1 MQIIK
6 KEDEEYPKRLLQI
19 KDAPKELY
27 VEGDSSLLD
36 KDSIAIVGARKYTE
50 YGKKSTERFA
60 KELSQKGVCI
70 VSGLAQGIDSIAH
83 MSAMKEKGKTIA
95 VIGSGFE
102 NIYPKENRK
111 LYDEILE
118 NGGCIIT
125 EHAPETDADLAKFP
139 KRNRIISGISMGVL
153 VIEARF
159 RSGTATT
166 ARHAINQHKEVFCIP
181 HSLETPTGYI
191 PNFFIQN
198 GAQLVM
204 SSSDILEYYYSEELE
219 NVEIPKEY
227 EEIYNMIGQMP
238 ISANE
243 IAKALGKNVQ
253 EVIEGLCMLE
263 LDGNI
268 TNLPGNLYVRNIKYE
283 DEF

>member
-6 KEDEEYPKRLLQI
+6 NTDAEYPKRLLKI
-19 KDAPKELY
+19 KNAPEELY
-27 VEGDSSLLD
+27 VEGDTSLLN

-50 YGKKSTERFA
+50 YGKRSTEKFA
-60 KELSQKGVCI
+60 RELSKKGVCI

-83 MSAMKEKGKTIA
+83 MSAMKENGKTIA

-102 NIYPKENRK
+102 HIYPKQNKK

-125 EHAPETDADLAKFP
+125 EHTPDTDVDLSKFP
-139 KRNRIISGISMGVL
+139 NRNRIISGISMGVL
-153 VIEARF
+153 VIEARY
-159 RSGTATT
+159 RSGTSTT
-166 ARHAINQHKEVFCIP
+166 ARHAISQHKEVFCIP
-181 HSLETPTGYI
+181 HSLETATGYI

-219 NVEIPKEY
+219 NEEIPKEY
-227 EEIYNMIGQMP
+227 EEIYNLIGQMP

-243 IAKALGKNVQ
+243 IAKKLRRKVQ
-253 EVIEGLCMLE
+253 EIMEELCMLE
-263 LDGNI
+263 LDGYI
-268 TNLPGNLYVRNIKYE
+268 TNLPGSLYVRHEK
-283 DEF
+283 